1 MNLGDFKTYL
11 SQTQELQNL
20 LGFWVNSVDSA
31 NTHKNIHVR
40 KRTETVLE
48 HTSVREDQQ
57 HTHGYE

>member
-31 NTHKNIHVR
+31 NTQTFILSKQ
-40 KRTETVLE
+40 TETVLE
-48 HTSVREDQQ
+48 HSVREDQQ
-57 HTHGYE
+57 HTHGYEW

>member
-1 MNLGDFKTYL
+1 MNLGDFKAYL

-31 NTHKNIHVR
+31 NTQTFILSKQ
-40 KRTETVLE
+40 TETVLE